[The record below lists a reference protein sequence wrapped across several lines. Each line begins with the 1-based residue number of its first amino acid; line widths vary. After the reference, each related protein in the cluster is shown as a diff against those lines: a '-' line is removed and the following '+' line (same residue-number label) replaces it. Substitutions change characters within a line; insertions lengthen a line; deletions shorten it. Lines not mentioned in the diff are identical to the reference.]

1 MFKNIQSIR
10 TKLMISTGL
19 ATILVLAAL
28 ILALLSIQK
37 ITREFVKF
45 VEIDQAQLQAYND
58 LYAQGLQS
66 GQALR
71 NIILDPNNKKSFA
84 NLDSSGAKFKE
95 TLDTARNLAADQP
108 DTVKILQNI
117 STQWDITVAAKERIK
132 QVVITSP
139 AEATDIIT
147 KEELPAWRKVRE
159 DILLLIEAQHKDVE
173 AVKSRI
179 TTEARSALIYSTI
192 LGISALI
199 IGNFLVLFVMANIKR
214 SLDILTHFMSD
225 LANGKGDLTKR
236 MVVDCKDEIGRSAE
250 AFNKFMQGLQK
261 LIHEIQNSAEKVA
274 TAASQL
280 SATSAHV
287 SHSSQLQS
295 EAASASAAAMEE
307 MTVSIASV
315 ADSAIEV
322 DHLSK
327 ESLRLTR
334 HGNETLSEL
343 VGEIDVTESAVKE
356 IATSVQ
362 DFVSSTSAITN
373 MTKQVKDIA
382 EQTNLLALNA
392 AIEAARAGEQG
403 RGFAVVADEV
413 RKLAEKSAQSAVEI
427 DAVTRKLGQQSAEVE
442 KSIQKGIKSLQVSQ
456 DFMETVAIALG
467 EANGSVAQASHGMDN
482 ISSSVKEQNVSSTG
496 IAQNIEKIAQM
507 IEENNSAIQ
516 ETSAAATDLEQL
528 AANLQSVAN
537 RFKV

>member
-10 TKLMISTGL
+10 TKLMISTGI

-28 ILALLSIQK
+28 ALALVSIQR
-37 ITREFVKF
+37 ITDEFVRF
-45 VEIDQAQLQAYND
+45 VDHDQAQLQAYND

-66 GQALR
+66 GQAVR
-71 NIILDPNNKKSFA
+71 NIVLDPTNKKTFA
-84 NLDSSGAKFKE
+84 NLDLSAAKFKE
-95 TLDTARNLAADQP
+95 ALEAARSLAADQP
-108 DTVKILQNI
+108 ETTKVLQDI
-117 STQWDITVAAKERIK
+117 STQWDITLAAKERIK
-132 QVVITSP
+132 QAALTNQ
-139 AEATDIIT
+139 AEASAIIT
-147 KEELPAWRKVRE
+147 KDELPAWRKARE
-159 DILLLIEAQHKDVE
+159 ALLGLIDAQQKDVG
-173 AVKSRI
+173 AVKNRI
-179 TTEARSALIYSTI
+179 TSDAKNALIYSTI
-192 LGISALI
+192 LGIVALI
-199 IGNFLVLFVMANIKR
+199 VGNFLVLFVMAKIKH
-214 SLDILTHFMSD
+214 SLDLLTHFMSD
-225 LANGKGDLTKR
+225 LASGKGDLTKR
-236 MVVDCKDEIGRSAE
+236 MAVDCKDEIGRSAE
-250 AFNKFMQGLQK
+250 AFNQFMQGLQK
-261 LIHEIQNSAEKVA
+261 LILEIQNSAENVA

-287 SHSSQLQS
+287 SQSSQLQS

-322 DHLSK
+322 DQLSK
-327 ESLRLTR
+327 ESLKLTL
-334 HGNETLSEL
+334 HGNETLSQL

-362 DFVSSTSAITN
+362 DFVNSTSAITN

-427 DAVTRKLGQQSAEVE
+427 DAVTRKLGLQSAEVE

-482 ISSSVKEQNVSSTG
+482 ISSSVKEQNASSTG

-516 ETSAAATDLEQL
+516 QTSAAANDLEQL
-528 AANLQSVAN
+528 AANLQGVAN

>member
-19 ATILVLAAL
+19 ATVLVLAAL
-28 ILALLSIQK
+28 VLALLSIQN
-37 ITREFVKF
+37 ITTEFIKF
-45 VEIDQAQLQAYND
+45 VDHDQAQLQAYND

-71 NIILDPNNKKSFA
+71 NIVLDPTNKKSFA
-84 NLDSSGAKFKE
+84 NLDTSASKFKE
-95 TLDTARNLAADQP
+95 ALDTARSLATGDPKTAKVLED
-108 DTVKILQNI
+108 I
-117 STQWDITVAAKERIK
+117 STQWDITLAAKEHIK
-132 QVVITSP
+132 QVVLTSQP
-139 AEATDIIT
+139 DASAIIT
-147 KEELPAWRKVRE
+147 KDELPAWRQVR
-159 DILLLIEAQHKDVE
+159 DAILSLIDTQHKDVE
-173 AVKSRI
+173 SVKNRI
-179 TTEARSALIYSTI
+179 TSDAKNALIYSTV
-192 LGISALI
+192 LGIAALV

-214 SLDILTHFMSD
+214 SLDTLTHFMSD
-225 LANGKGDLTKR
+225 LASGKGDLTKR

-250 AFNKFMQGLQK
+250 AFNQFMQGLQK
-261 LIHEIQNSAEKVA
+261 LIHEIQHSAENVA

-287 SHSSQLQS
+287 SQSSQLQS
-295 EAASASAAAMEE
+295 EAAAASAAAMEE

-315 ADSAIEV
+315 SDSAIEV
-322 DHLSK
+322 DQLSK

-356 IATSVQ
+356 IASSVQ
-362 DFVSSTSAITN
+362 DFVNSTSAITN

-427 DAVTRKLGQQSAEVE
+427 DAVTRKLGQQSSEVE

-456 DFMETVAIALG
+456 EFMETVAIALG
-467 EANGSVAQASHGMDN
+467 EANGSVTQASHGMDN
-482 ISSSVKEQNVSSTG
+482 ISSSVKEQNVSSTD
-496 IAQNIEKIAQM
+496 IARNIEKIAQM

-516 ETSAAATDLEQL
+516 QTSAAASDLEQL
-528 AANLQSVAN
+528 AATLQGVAN